1 MKAPRRDE
9 DARRKTRRMRA
20 TTTWTR
26 RCAWI
31 VRTRACGRNEAI
43 ARAMNAKTVAERLKE
58 TSTAVILGSGSATR
72 RAILSGMNIE
82 YVIEKPDIDEKA
94 IRFDDPE
101 VLVRALA
108 SAKATAVREKLAERG
123 EGARRLLITCDQV
136 VVHRGII
143 REKPTSASEAREFIR
158 GYGLDPPSTVGSTM
172 VTDLSSGK
180 SASAVDVNTVVFDEI
195 PDDVV
200 NAIVDE
206 GECMFC
212 AGGLMVEHPLLP
224 PYLKRIEGSMDG
236 VMGLDAHTVERLL
249 NEFV

>member
-1 MKAPRRDE
+1 M
-9 DARRKTRRMRA
+9 
-20 TTTWTR
+20 
-26 RCAWI
+26 
-31 VRTRACGRNEAI
+31 
-43 ARAMNAKTVAERLKE
+43 
-58 TSTAVILGSGSATR
+58 
-72 RAILSGMNIE
+72 
-82 YVIEKPDIDEKA
+82 
-94 IRFDDPE
+94 
-101 VLVRALA
+101 
-108 SAKATAVREKLAERG
+108 REKLAERG

-206 GECMFC
+206 GKCMFC
-212 AGGLMVEHPLLP
+212 AGGLMVEHPLLQ

-236 VMGLDAHTVERLL
+236 VMGLDAQTVERLL

>member
-1 MKAPRRDE
+1 
-9 DARRKTRRMRA
+9 
-20 TTTWTR
+20 
-26 RCAWI
+26 
-31 VRTRACGRNEAI
+31 VI
-43 ARAMNAKTVAERLKE
+43 ARAMTAKPVAERLRE

-72 RAILSGMNIE
+72 RAVLSRMNIE
-82 YVIEKPDIDEKA
+82 YVVEKPDIDEKA

-108 SAKATAVREKLAERG
+108 SAKATAVRERLAGRG

-143 REKPTSASEAREFIR
+143 REKPTSANEAREFIR

-212 AGGLMVEHPLLP
+212 AGGLMVEHPLLQ

-236 VMGLDAHTVERLL
+236 VMGLDAQTVERLL